1 MYQIR
6 GEKYVKKR
14 VAIFGGTFDPPHL
27 GHFILAEQIKNR
39 FNLAEIIFMPA
50 GKPPHKIDKKIS
62 PDQNRIEMLNLAV
75 KENSHFSLSEWEIKE
90 EGYSYTAKTLAQ
102 YVPQLDA
109 EEVFFIIGADSL
121 AEIFQWKN
129 TEYLLAEGKFI
140 VFNRPGYS
148 LENILNKPKYKPYL
162 DNILRFEGLNI
173 EISSSFIKKEIKKEN
188 SIRYLTLDKISKYIE
203 KNNLYR

>member
-1 MYQIR
+1 
-6 GEKYVKKR
+6 
-14 VAIFGGTFDPPHL
+14 
-27 GHFILAEQIKNR
+27 
-39 FNLAEIIFMPA
+39 MPA

-90 EGYSYTAKTLAQ
+90 DGYSYTAKTLAQ

-129 TEYLLAEGKFI
+129 PEYLLSEGKFI
-140 VFNRPGYS
+140 VFNRPGYN
-148 LENILNKPKYKPYL
+148 LENILNKHKFHPYL
-162 DNILRFEGLNI
+162 DNILSFEGLNI
-173 EISSSFIKKEIKKEN
+173 EISSSFIKEEIKKEN